1 VLGNKEKTMKTF
13 PEINGMNRRDL
24 TEAIKLGR
32 INHDSVKPE
41 FQADLRDRLAAMEER
56 IMPEDIKTHYDAV
69 MGDLQKRRDALY
81 QEISERQARLK
92 ELQNTI
98 ASIARLTNP
107 SSNAQTITQTATGP
121 KYSNLGVR
129 WAILDLLGE
138 SGPMATSDVAE
149 VLKRE
154 GVVSQA
160 ANFTNNVSAVLSTT
174 MKGKGEVQQTVDG
187 KWELTDAGKN
197 SRCQDGEWRT

>member
-1 VLGNKEKTMKTF
+1 
-13 PEINGMNRRDL
+13 
-24 TEAIKLGR
+24 
-32 INHDSVKPE
+32 
-41 FQADLRDRLAAMEER
+41 
-56 IMPEDIKTHYDAV
+56 MPEEIKTHYDAV
-69 MGDLQKRRDALY
+69 LGDLQKRRDAIC

-98 ASIARLTNP
+98 ASISRLTNP
-107 SSNAQTITQTATGP
+107 TGSAQTIIQASTGP

-154 GVVSQA
+154 GVISNA
-160 ANFTNNVSAVLSTT
+160 LNFTNNVSAVLSTT
-174 MKGKGEVQQTVDG
+174 MKGKGEVQQTADG

-197 SRCQDGEWRT
+197 SIHNIHLDFKFRRSCPWYVPSVAAPGTPQGR